1 MANSLGYN
9 ALNQTSNLK
18 FGQVENNMFSSFTSL
33 WGLSNADIYQ
43 NQAYFNTSNCYMTHY
58 DHITWKG
65 LWLYRLSENSPNP
78 SISFK
83 TDFYSNVKIKGV
95 LGSNNGAK
103 ARLAKNGI
111 KVWPVEDWHS
121 IASYDEINIQ
131 LESIAPTDQ
140 IVFEFTNGNTVL
152 TDLSFSQEER
162 MITFLKNNVNSENII
177 SNIPLKSKVSEFI
190 SLSNIVK
197 GTNVTL
203 MLFDVL
209 GNEIL
214 SPNSTVGTNTT
225 LVAEK
230 PNFTSQTYKL
240 LISGDINGDGDIQV
254 NDLVSVKEMLLKLK
268 TPSTIEIK
276 AADNDKNGIV
286 TISDLMRIKKH
297 ILEIQLISQSN

>member
-1 MANSLGYN
+1 
-9 ALNQTSNLK
+9 
-18 FGQVENNMFSSFTSL
+18 
-33 WGLSNADIYQ
+33 
-43 NQAYFNTSNCYMTHY
+43 
-58 DHITWKG
+58 
-65 LWLYRLSENSPNP
+65 
-78 SISFK
+78 
-83 TDFYSNVKIKGV
+83 
-95 LGSNNGAK
+95 
-103 ARLAKNGI
+103 
-111 KVWPVEDWHS
+111 
-121 IASYDEINIQ
+121 
-131 LESIAPTDQ
+131 
-140 IVFEFTNGNTVL
+140 
-152 TDLSFSQEER
+152 
-162 MITFLKNNVNSENII
+162 LKNNVNSENII